1 MLNDY
6 SGNKEFE
13 DILYSKTSGIPSVV
27 TEYVRYFSKVT
38 PFKDDG
44 SVKEEFIRGD
54 LLPSSVHAAFSKLI
68 EKIADDIAKLPIML
82 VIAYRKSVAEETLSP
97 LLSVLRGIKDDGK
110 VYRFCDMDPFTTSE
124 VHELCVRMLNDY
136 SGNKEF
142 EDILYSKTSG
152 IPSVVTEYVRYFS
165 KV

>member
-1 MLNDY
+1 FGDLVDA
-6 SGNKEFE
+6 
-13 DILYSKTSGIPSVV
+13 
-27 TEYVRYFSKVT
+27 
-38 PFKDDG
+38 
-44 SVKEEFIRGD
+44 VKEINRDVQLYKNEKEKADGKEVDKAEKKDLYLEFYKT
-54 LLPSSVHAAFSKLI
+54 LVQWASKNPLILILDDMHWCDAESALLI

-152 IPSVVTEYVRYFS
+152 
-165 KV
+165 